1 MRDDTPRIQEM
12 MRVYDPD
19 GDLVGFVSAVGPTHF
34 EVSAGP
40 LHPMRVYD
48 IPMRGVRE
56 VRTRDRVILWFH
68 PGPTQEIEDDAGS
81 AVPPEDAHVTEGG

>member
-12 MRVYDPD
+12 MRVYDPE
-19 GDLVGFVSAVGPTHF
+19 GILIGFVSAVGPTHF

-40 LHPMRVYD
+40 RHPFRVYD
-48 IPMRGVRE
+48 IPVRDVRE

-68 PGPTQEIEDDAGS
+68 PGPGQEIEDDAGS
-81 AVPPEDAHVTEGG
+81 AVPPADSHVSEGG